1 MTKTNIYLANTKTSS
16 RVTIVTF
23 LHRLLEYVLPAPPE
37 CVGVQDARGGQDGRT
52 SYVVRKN
59 SHFVAFLVASDDAI
73 KIVTADTN
81 LGNILET
88 WGIPF
93 REVNA
98 FSLHN

>member
-1 MTKTNIYLANTKTSS
+1 MTKTKIYLANTITST

-23 LHRLLEYVLPAPPE
+23 LHRLIEYVLPAPAE
-37 CVGVQDARGGQDGRT
+37 CVESMMHRGKMEEQILFCGE
-52 SYVVRKN
+52 N

-73 KIVTADTN
+73 TIVTAETN

-98 FSLHN
+98 FYLHNQ